1 MELSIG
7 QKAVRKMALLLLDDD
22 NGIALNA
29 YEFLSI
35 MLVESGNEDIMEAV
49 DVTENRAYVGEDYAE
64 EELKKLEEV
73 EETDGL
79 DGDGDGDGGDDE
91 NNQGTNTDGVEDS
104 STNS

>member
-64 EELKKLEEV
+64 EELKKLEE
-73 EETDGL
+73 TDGL

-91 NNQGTNTDGVEDS
+91 NNQGTNTDGVKDS